1 MKILIFTN
9 SISKNGQSVF
19 LSRLL
24 NHLSLNHTVILYED
38 NPVHSNEY
46 VKQEFSGK
54 AQSKKILNVYLELF
68 VS

>member
-1 MKILIFTN
+1 MPEILPKELLAEPNNLDSLKELVETYAGN
-9 SISKNGQSVF
+9 KNYSQESIYQ
-19 LSRLL
+19 
-24 NHLSLNHTVILYED
+24 
-38 NPVHSNEY
+38 Y